1 MYILLLGKKAAP
13 TKICNINKSMNQSR
27 AMCQTTK
34 YHAYFAFLPYALLS

>member
-1 MYILLLGKKAAP
+1 MLLGKIAAP